1 MFGIGMTELLLI
13 MGLALIVLGPKKLPD
28 LARSLGKGFAEFKR
42 STDELKR
49 TFQEETRIAETKDRL
64 MNEGKLTPPGAA
76 DPVVGADL
84 VGGVNPPPK
93 QAEETEASAWE
104 RPVPETEASGSADEE
119 AANAEIIAETETEP
133 AKRSDDV

>member
-1 MFGIGMTELLLI
+1 MFGIGMTELLMI

-42 STDELKR
+42 STDELKS
-49 TFQEETRIAETKDRL
+49 TFQEETRIAETKERL
-64 MNEGKLTPPGAA
+64 MKEGKLTPPGAA
-76 DPVVGADL
+76 DPLAGSDV

-93 QAEETEASAWE
+93 QAEETETPAWE
-104 RPVPETEASGSADEE
+104 RPEPETKPAADVASEDSAEVV
-119 AANAEIIAETETEP
+119 AETETEP